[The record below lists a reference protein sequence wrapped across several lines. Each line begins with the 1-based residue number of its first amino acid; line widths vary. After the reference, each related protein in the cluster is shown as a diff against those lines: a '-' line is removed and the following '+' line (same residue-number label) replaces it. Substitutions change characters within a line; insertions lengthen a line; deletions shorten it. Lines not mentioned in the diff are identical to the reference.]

1 MRVLEI
7 ISLALGI
14 IALIMASALYLS
26 NKKLVEKNK
35 ELLEKIAKTRKDY
48 DDILFE
54 YQEVK
59 RLRKEAEHNSTIILR
74 RNTQLERTVKEIEKE
89 LEKQHYN
96 SAENLKNKLKSI
108 LMTAKSL

>member
-1 MRVLEI
+1 MGILEI
-7 ISLALGI
+7 ICVVLGI
-14 IALIMASALYLS
+14 IALVMASALYLN

-35 ELLEKIAKTRKDY
+35 ELLVKIAKTRKNY

-54 YQEVK
+54 CKEIK
-59 RLRKEAEHNSTIILR
+59 RIRKEAENKNTIILR
-74 RNTQLERTVKEIEKE
+74 KNAQLEKIVNEIEKE

>member
-1 MRVLEI
+1 MGILEI
-7 ISLALGI
+7 ICIVLGI

-35 ELLEKIAKTRKDY
+35 ELLLKIAKTRKNY

-54 YQEVK
+54 CREIK
-59 RLRKEAEHNSTIILR
+59 RIRKEAESKNTILLR
-74 RNTQLERTVKEIEKE
+74 KNAQLEKVVNEIEKE
-89 LEKQHYN
+89 LEKQNYN